1 MNIVISGIHLQQF
14 PELEDYARKKVSK
27 LGKFHPKIGEI
38 RVRLISQ
45 KSHRE
50 KTQDYDCQ
58 IEIDIPGK
66 NLSII
71 DTEES
76 MEKAIDKAVE
86 RMKRLLVKSK
96 EKRTTLRHR
105 IAALA
110 KLKNR
115 FFGT

>member
-86 RMKRLLVKSK
+86 RMKRLLVKHK
-96 EKRTTLRHR
+96 EKPVSKRVRKGVLTKIL
-105 IAALA
+105 
-110 KLKNR
+110 NR
-115 FFGT
+115 L